1 LRDDMTWTNQRI
13 TSTITITPT
22 IPTPPPLE
30 LAAASRRVPSW
41 FRERPTPP
49 VNPSVLAEPHEVMK
63 VRHFRRVSSTGPDM
77 NPR

>member
-1 LRDDMTWTNQRI
+1 MTWTIQRI

-30 LAAASRRVPSW
+30 FAAASRRVLSW

-49 VNPSVLAEPHEVMK
+49 VNSSVLAERHDVMK
-63 VRHFRRVSSTGPDM
+63 VRHLLRVCSTGTGM